1 MIDGG
6 RIVEHGAVAEVFL
19 HPRHAA
25 TRDLVAED
33 GHAAALDLA
42 GRLGH
47 LGHGLLRLTFV
58 DAATYEPVIAEVG
71 RQLDAPINIL
81 QGSVGRI
88 KDRPYGQLIVGF
100 GGDAAHAR
108 QAFEARGVRCEEVAA

>member
-1 MIDGG
+1 M
-6 RIVEHGAVAEVFL
+6 
-19 HPRHAA
+19 
-25 TRDLVAED
+25 AED